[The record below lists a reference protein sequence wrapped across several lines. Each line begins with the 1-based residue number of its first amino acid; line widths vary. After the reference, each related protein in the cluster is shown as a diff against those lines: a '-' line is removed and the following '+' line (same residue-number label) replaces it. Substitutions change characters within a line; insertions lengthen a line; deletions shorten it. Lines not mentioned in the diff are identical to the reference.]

1 VSADEAGPQE
11 RLPLR
16 RDATPIAFEEDGFH
30 HPVTSRGRGHARTRY
45 ADLTHVAAT
54 PRALWIGSR
63 RSVYPLPR
71 TLFVEPAGPERLA
84 RALLER
90 VARLPD
96 GAGRIARMNE
106 LDRMAREPQPAL
118 ATHALAAACAL
129 VFALQLGVGLALY
142 EVGHCSRAL
151 VADGDLWRLV
161 TAGLLHGFLL
171 HLAVNLVGLA
181 FFGRMV
187 ERALGTPRVVCILG
201 ASQVVSMA
209 AASFAHSGGVV
220 GISGVVAGLVG
231 ALLYMELRL
240 REDLPAWWRLPRW
253 LFGLLVFL
261 ILLQALVDRAI
272 PIIAAE
278 AHLGGFAAGFTTAAF
293 LMRTH
298 RVHEA
303 AGPRLRA
310 AAGGVALVALL
321 AVLAAVGSLVVA
333 DDYRAEHATRIAGLP
348 AIEPEDLNNHAWM
361 IAIDPGSTEAQ
372 LEAAL
377 RLAERAV
384 RETDRADPT
393 FLDTLAEVQ
402 FQLGRADLA
411 VATIDEAIEHAPGES
426 YYREQRRRFV
436 GERDPDDR
444 PPDPAL
450 PWGGPERLP
459 LPTDADGVTV

>member
-1 VSADEAGPQE
+1 MGVAEPGPHE
-11 RLPLR
+11 RFPLR
-16 RDATPIAFEEDGFH
+16 GDATPIALEDEAFR
-30 HPVTSRGRGHARTRY
+30 HPVSSRGRGRARTRY

-63 RSVYPLPR
+63 RSVYPLVR
-71 TLFVEPAGPERLA
+71 SLFVEPAGPERLA

-96 GAGRIARMNE
+96 GAARIARMNE
-106 LDRMAREPQPAL
+106 LDRMAREPRPAV
-118 ATHALAAACAL
+118 ATHALAAACIV
-129 VFALQLGVGLALY
+129 VFLLQIGLGLSLY
-142 EVGHCSRAL
+142 EVGHCSFAL

-161 TAGLLHGFLL
+161 TAGLLHGFPL
-171 HLAVNLVGLA
+171 HLAVNLVGLV

-187 ERALGTPRVVCILG
+187 ERSLGTPRVILIVG
-201 ASQVVSMA
+201 ASQLVAMA
-209 AASFAHSGGVV
+209 AASYAHAGGVV

-240 REDLPAWWRLPRW
+240 RDDLPAWWRLPRW
-253 LFGLLVFL
+253 LFGMLVFL
-261 ILLQALVDRAI
+261 ILLQAVVDRAI

-278 AHLGGFAAGFTTAAF
+278 AHLGGFAAGFTTTAF
-293 LMRTH
+293 LLRTT
-298 RVHEA
+298 RVHEE
-303 AGPRLRA
+303 AGPRLRLA
-310 AAGGVALVALL
+310 ANGIALTALVAVLSAAGALL
-321 AVLAAVGSLVVA
+321 TA
-333 DDYRAEHATRIAGLP
+333 DDYRADHANRIAGLP
-348 AIEPEDLNNHAWM
+348 GIEPEDLNNHAWL
-361 IAIDPGSTEAQ
+361 IAIDERSTEAQ

-377 RLAERAV
+377 KLAERAV
-384 RETDRADPT
+384 RETDRGDPT

-411 VATIDEAIEHAPGES
+411 VGTIDEAIARAPGES

-450 PWGGPERLP
+450 PFGEPGRPP
-459 LPTDADGVTV
+459 LPPDADGVTV